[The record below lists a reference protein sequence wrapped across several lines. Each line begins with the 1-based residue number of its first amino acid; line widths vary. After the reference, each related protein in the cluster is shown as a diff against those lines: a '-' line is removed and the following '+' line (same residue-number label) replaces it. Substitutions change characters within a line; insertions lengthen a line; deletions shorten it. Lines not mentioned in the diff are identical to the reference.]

1 MRRAW
6 LGLLLGALGL
16 VACGEEPPPE
26 WSWDGGTRPSSG
38 RRDAG
43 TVGVNEPPPLEGADT
58 AFGVRGRVT
67 TDFSGVEDE
76 AAALLAQP
84 DGKLVAV
91 GSAGSPQPGNW
102 SLPQLAIARYTVDGV
117 LDTTFNKTGKVT
129 AIIGRGGGRALGVH
143 LLDGGKL
150 LVTGYV
156 LNNSV
161 QDLVLMRLDT
171 RGLRDLTFGVN
182 GVATFGSE
190 SEDEAGLAIAV
201 LPDGKVLVAGR
212 AGREALAK
220 GCVVRFTAD
229 GKVDTT
235 FGLGGRVLVDEQYE
249 ARALAVEPDGA
260 FVVAGDTLSKGGSYL
275 VRFLA
280 NGTRDVNFPRSRPSG
295 ISLVRAMVRQPD
307 GRLVIGGA
315 SVQENR
321 AGFGLMRFLPDGTVD
336 TSFGQNGLVMTAVRG
351 DDRVRGLVLQQDG
364 RLLAAG
370 DVGGFFSQVG
380 LARYLPDGSL
390 DPSFGSG
397 GVIAGSLGYVGQDA
411 AAVTLHQQG
420 VVIAGRRTLGDT
432 PSWDFLLARFRL

>member
-1 MRRAW
+1 
-6 LGLLLGALGL
+6 
-16 VACGEEPPPE
+16 
-26 WSWDGGTRPSSG
+26 
-38 RRDAG
+38 
-43 TVGVNEPPPLEGADT
+43 
-58 AFGVRGRVT
+58 VT